1 MGRAEDTGPA
11 PGELARASSHER
23 ELERRAAIHR
33 ALGEAHRLAVV
44 DALALS
50 DRSPSELA
58 ALTSLPTN
66 LLAFHLDVLE
76 DAGIIARQPSE
87 GDRRRRYVRL
97 EARALATLSAPADI
111 EVTSPLFVCT
121 ANAARSQLA
130 AALWEA
136 HTGRPAASAGRTPAA
151 TLDPLA
157 VDVAAQHGLDLR
169 DRRPRGYD
177 ELETRPDLVVA
188 VCDRAMEA
196 GPPFDVPVLHWS
208 VPDPV
213 GRDRAAFDAVV
224 AELRDRIAHLAA
236 RAGVAA

>member
-1 MGRAEDTGPA
+1 MRSDPAELDRAA
-11 PGELARASSHER
+11 VHER
-23 ELERRAAIHR
+23 ELERRAALHR

-58 ALTSLPTN
+58 ALTSLPSN

-76 DAGIIARQPSE
+76 DAGLIARHVSE

-97 EARALATLSAPADI
+97 EARALALLSAPAD
-111 EVTSPLFVCT
+111 VPTTSPLFVCT
-121 ANAARSQLA
+121 ANSARSQLA

-136 HTGRPAASAGRTPAA
+136 RTGRPAASAGHAPA
-151 TLDPLA
+151 DA
-157 VDVAAQHGLDLR
+157 VDPRAIEVAAEHGLDLR
-169 DRRPRGYD
+169 DRRPLGYD
-177 ELETRPDLVVA
+177 ELPYEPDLVVA
-188 VCDRAMEA
+188 ACDRAMEA

-208 VPDPV
+208 IPDPV
-213 GRDRAAFDAVV
+213 GRDRAAFAAVF
-224 AELRDRIAHLAA
+224 AELADRVAHLAA